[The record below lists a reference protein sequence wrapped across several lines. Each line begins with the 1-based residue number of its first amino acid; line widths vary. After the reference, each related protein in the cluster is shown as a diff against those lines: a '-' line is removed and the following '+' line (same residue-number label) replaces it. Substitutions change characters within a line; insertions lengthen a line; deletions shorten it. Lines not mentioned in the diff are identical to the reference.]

1 MMCDIGNIGVYITYT
16 YTYVLDMYFNSV
28 GSSEYLHAFSLQ
40 MIKSI
45 SSTCSARHRM
55 QVVDIISN
63 SFNHIVAFIS
73 EYIYIY
79 MGCFQCLFPESIVWY
94 VLMGSHF
101 LFNSFLIMCL
111 SQSTQST
118 NLCTRIISEF
128 HLEFHGSNKSLDFCS
143 WQPEFLFFGGLFWCI
158 CWGKLWVHF
167 APRTF
172 EESDTN

>member
-1 MMCDIGNIGVYITYT
+1 MMCDIGNMGVYITYT

-28 GSSEYLHAFSLQ
+28 GSSQYLRGFSLQ

-73 EYIYIY
+73 VYIDIYVYIYG
-79 MGCFQCLFPESIVWY
+79 MFPKCLFPESIVWY

-101 LFNSFLIMCL
+101 LFNSFLIIVPQPIYPIYQFMYK
-111 SQSTQST
+111 
-118 NLCTRIISEF
+118 NNFRIPLGIPWFEQES
-128 HLEFHGSNKSLDFCS
+128 G
-143 WQPEFLFFGGLFWCI
+143 FLFL
-158 CWGKLWVHF
+158 
-167 APRTF
+167 AT
-172 EESDTN
+172 

>member
-79 MGCFQCLFPESIVWY
+79 GMFPMFVSRIDRLVRSDGVPLPIQFIFDYVPQPIYPIYQFMYKDNFRIPLGIPWFEQESR
-94 VLMGSHF
+94 F
-101 LFNSFLIMCL
+101 LFLA
-111 SQSTQST
+111 T
-118 NLCTRIISEF
+118 
-128 HLEFHGSNKSLDFCS
+128 
-143 WQPEFLFFGGLFWCI
+143 
-158 CWGKLWVHF
+158 
-167 APRTF
+167 
-172 EESDTN
+172 